1 MSKMNSGLNTAGKI
15 VFWFLAVLLV
25 IGIAG
30 TIVYFVA
37 REEGVTYYVA
47 YAGKKYYGN
56 TEGGRLDIEGG
67 TEYRFDVKSIS
78 GGAVNFDVAVTSNP
92 ANNFEF
98 TVDGKLHVWNGSDIK
113 ANDYTFVFNVR
124 KDEMG
129 FVLALPKDYGL
140 KSIIEAKYP
149 EQVIELGTPENTDL
163 FLLTVTVEES
173 KVSFWF
179 GVDVPTSGISLD
191 PPSIVF

>member
-56 TEGGRLDIEGG
+56 TEGRSE
-67 TEYRFDVKSIS
+67 ERRV
-78 GGAVNFDVAVTSNP
+78 
-92 ANNFEF
+92 
-98 TVDGKLHVWNGSDIK
+98 GKECRSRWSPDH
-113 ANDYTFVFNVR
+113 
-124 KDEMG
+124 
-129 FVLALPKDYGL
+129 
-140 KSIIEAKYP
+140 
-149 EQVIELGTPENTDL
+149 
-163 FLLTVTVEES
+163 
-173 KVSFWF
+173 
-179 GVDVPTSGISLD
+179 
-191 PPSIVF
+191 